1 MTSSAGWC
9 WGWQG
14 ENFFAEALDISE
26 VFLFL
31 KALTAL
37 KKGGENTDCF
47 PKHKSPPLQD
57 DSEVCIT
64 DAQSL
69 DRLSLQ
75 SQEELE
81 EVNLERYLQVVS
93 AVIMSS
99 SFFTTRPSSPLW
111 SSPLSQPGCRPRSKL
126 VEGLWLSARW
136 SHRSSEVHRL
146 PTAGV
151 QVRIFA
157 LGLRILL
164 LFCVL
169 PLWTS
174 FLSKYNF
181 AATKTLCSGRLAS
194 AIGIWRKVR
203 VLRNCTWPGW
213 SFLLLFVF
221 KIPSSRLHDIISVL
235 IVIMF
240 LTIIL
245 VNITIILIILIIA
258 RQFNSVDFT
267 CINLVRIP
275 HRAECTLWRLY
286 KWTQIETFYSAF
298 AVCFLFYTTLLTSQV
313 K

>member
-1 MTSSAGWC
+1 MTPSSPPPPSKRQLPQQDDAEVGKARTSS
-9 WGWQG
+9 
-14 ENFFAEALDISE
+14 LKRSISRRSSSSSRLSLLSKKVE
-26 VFLFL
+26 
-31 KALTAL
+31 KILTPFQTQI
-37 KKGGENTDCF
+37 NT
-47 PKHKSPPLQD
+47 LQD

-151 QVRIFA
+151 QVQIFA
-157 LGLRILL
+157 LGLRLLL

-169 PLWTS
+169 PLCTS
-174 FLSKYNF
+174 FF
-181 AATKTLCSGRLAS
+181 
-194 AIGIWRKVR
+194 
-203 VLRNCTWPGW
+203 
-213 SFLLLFVF
+213 
-221 KIPSSRLHDIISVL
+221 II
-235 IVIMF
+235 I
-240 LTIIL
+240 
-245 VNITIILIILIIA
+245 
-258 RQFNSVDFT
+258 
-267 CINLVRIP
+267 
-275 HRAECTLWRLY
+275 
-286 KWTQIETFYSAF
+286 
-298 AVCFLFYTTLLTSQV
+298 
-313 K
+313 

>member
-1 MTSSAGWC
+1 MGSMVGVKSQMRLQMERHGAGIGWLVRTGGPTHHHHLNIVNKQHPRQYGFIRSSLQWHHPHHHHHLKDNFLSRMMLRLARRELLRWSARYLG
-9 WGWQG
+9 GLPPPQG
-14 ENFFAEALDISE
+14 SRCSQKRWRKYWMLS
-26 VFLFL
+26 
-31 KALTAL
+31 
-37 KKGGENTDCF
+37 
-47 PKHKSPPLQD
+47 KHKSTPMQD

-151 QVRIFA
+151 QVQIFA
-157 LGLRILL
+157 LGLRLLL

-169 PLWTS
+169 PLCTS
-174 FLSKYNF
+174 FF
-181 AATKTLCSGRLAS
+181 
-194 AIGIWRKVR
+194 
-203 VLRNCTWPGW
+203 
-213 SFLLLFVF
+213 
-221 KIPSSRLHDIISVL
+221 II
-235 IVIMF
+235 I
-240 LTIIL
+240 
-245 VNITIILIILIIA
+245 
-258 RQFNSVDFT
+258 
-267 CINLVRIP
+267 
-275 HRAECTLWRLY
+275 
-286 KWTQIETFYSAF
+286 
-298 AVCFLFYTTLLTSQV
+298 
-313 K
+313 